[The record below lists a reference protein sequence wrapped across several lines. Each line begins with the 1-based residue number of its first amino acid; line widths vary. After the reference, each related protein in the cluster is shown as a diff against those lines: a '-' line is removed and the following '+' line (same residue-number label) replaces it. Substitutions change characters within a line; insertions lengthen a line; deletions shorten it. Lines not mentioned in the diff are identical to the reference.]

1 MSAEIR
7 LKIVEFATKNDKIR
21 ALRTSYLSSVKPF
34 KSKNRDKID
43 LDATN
48 PNLKKKVV
56 IEILE
61 RQPNLSYYV
70 LNFADETLY
79 LTNPHNL

>member
-1 MSAEIR
+1 MSGFCGERQDTLDA
-7 LKIVEFATKNDKIR
+7 KAG
-21 ALRTSYLSSVKPF
+21 AKPF

-43 LDATN
+43 LDVTN
-48 PNLKKKVV
+48 LKVV

-70 LNFADETLY
+70 LIFAGEILFELSRNFN
-79 LTNPHNL
+79 LTNPHNSL